1 MIIGAKGQKII
12 QPTSLSI
19 KNIKSDGQ
27 GSNSIKKIQKSLNN
41 KRPNIKLASLPKGQN
56 SESNERKS

>member
-1 MIIGAKGQKII
+1 MIIAAKGQKII

-19 KNIKSDGQ
+19 RNIKSDGQ